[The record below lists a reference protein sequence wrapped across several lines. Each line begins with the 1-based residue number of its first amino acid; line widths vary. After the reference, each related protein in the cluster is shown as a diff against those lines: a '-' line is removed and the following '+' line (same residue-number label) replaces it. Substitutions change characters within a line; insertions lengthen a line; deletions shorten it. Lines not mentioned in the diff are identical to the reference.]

1 MRVCRGKKRGSTTV
15 LLCMVLACL
24 LFLVGMFGEA
34 AAAMASRSYANAVFD
49 LAGRSILS
57 EYDCDLKSRYGIFGF
72 CMEKEEVE
80 EKLAEYAEVGFSTG
94 IGKTSLLPLR
104 LEEVHVDL
112 SEHTLTNPELLEQQ
126 ILELMGDRILF
137 DALHVLEALVWID
150 EEEPARWEEGHEEE
164 SHEINMRVLRNGKII
179 QGLPSRLLS
188 GMDGG
193 FKSILELP
201 PPGDFGN
208 VAFEEICV
216 NLYILKYFRH
226 NLDHPGWDS
235 TFFSNEIEYILCGR
249 LSDEANRN
257 IVYLS
262 LLAFRTA
269 INAAHIH
276 SDASKW
282 EAVTMAA
289 ALAGGGVA
297 TPAAQA
303 AITGIWAGAEAAMDM
318 SRLEKGEK
326 VPLIKTSEDWV
337 LSLDNALE
345 GIINADEN
353 TSEDQDGL
361 CYEDYLFLLLC
372 FKDRESKLIRIM
384 DLIQL
389 NIKGQADEH
398 FDMSRC
404 YAGFSFRSIVH
415 RRAGFPGVFYL
426 RNGEFSGIH
435 VY

>member
-1 MRVCRGKKRGSTTV
+1 MKK
-15 LLCMVLACL
+15 
-24 LFLVGMFGEA
+24 
-34 AAAMASRSYANAVFD
+34 
-49 LAGRSILS
+49 
-57 EYDCDLKSRYGIFGF
+57 K
-72 CMEKEEVE
+72 
-80 EKLAEYAEVGFSTG
+80 
-94 IGKTSLLPLR
+94 
-104 LEEVHVDL
+104 
-112 SEHTLTNPELLEQQ
+112 
-126 ILELMGDRILF
+126 
-137 DALHVLEALVWID
+137 
-150 EEEPARWEEGHEEE
+150 PARWEEGHDEE
-164 SHEINMRVLRNGKII
+164 SHEKNMRVLRNGKII

-276 SDASKW
+276 SDASK
-282 EAVTMAA
+282 M
-289 ALAGGGVA
+289 GGECHNGCCIGRRRCKA

-318 SRLEKGEK
+318 SRLEKGEN
-326 VPLIKTSEDWV
+326 PLIKTSEDWV
-337 LSLDNALE
+337 LSLDMLFRE
-345 GIINADEN
+345 IMNADEN
-353 TSEDQDGL
+353 TSEDRMA
-361 CYEDYLFLLLC
+361 YVMRNYLFLLLC
-372 FKDRESKLIRIM
+372 FKDRESKI
-384 DLIQL
+384 DP
-389 NIKGQADEH
+389 D
-398 FDMSRC
+398 
-404 YAGFSFRSIVH
+404 
-415 RRAGFPGVFYL
+415 
-426 RNGEFSGIH
+426 
-435 VY
+435 